1 MSNFLSLLEQV
12 VNLPSEEKIN
22 LGKEFYAKTMELCL
36 SKGIKYKKKSIFL
49 KNLLHLF
56 AHADNKL
63 SNKEFKFI
71 IEISGLEITKE
82 EFQSLEL
89 DDEFIKELTNMIE
102 NLPLKDKSTIFFL
115 GAIILS
121 SDDTIN
127 YEEIK
132 LIDKLFE

>member
-12 VNLPSEEKIN
+12 VNLPNEDKIN

-36 SKGIKYKKKSIFL
+36 SNGIKYKKKSIFL

-63 SNKEFKFI
+63 SNKEFKLI
-71 IEISGLEITKE
+71 IEISELEITKE
-82 EFQSLEL
+82 EFQSMEL

-102 NLPLKDKSTIFFL
+102 KLPLKDKSTIFFL